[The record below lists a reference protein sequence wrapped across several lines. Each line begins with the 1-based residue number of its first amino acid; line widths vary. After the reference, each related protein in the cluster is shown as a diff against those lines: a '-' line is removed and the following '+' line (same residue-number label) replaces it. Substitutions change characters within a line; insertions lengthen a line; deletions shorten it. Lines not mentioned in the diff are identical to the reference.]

1 VHASDR
7 ALVERLLAGDGA
19 AFDAFF
25 DAHFPGLFRFALARL
40 RHDADAAE
48 DVAQSTL
55 CRAVTKLHTY
65 RGEASLFTWLCTF
78 CRHELSAFHERAGR
92 RPVTIHLI
100 EDHPEIRGAIES
112 LSMLAGGDDPAQQLE
127 REELARR
134 VHVTLDLLPARYAAA
149 LEWKYLDGFSVK
161 QIAVRLG
168 VSDKATE
175 SLLTRAREAF
185 RDGFA
190 SLASQDAVWVES

>member
-1 VHASDR
+1 MHASDR

-48 DVAQSTL
+48 DIAQSTF

-78 CRHELSAFHERAGR
+78 CRHEISAFHERAGR
-92 RPVTIHLI
+92 RPATVHLI
-100 EDHPEIRGAIES
+100 EDQPEIRGALES
-112 LSMLAGGDDPAQQLE
+112 LSVLAGADPAEQIE

-134 VHVTLDLLPARYAAA
+134 VHVTLDQLPARYAAA

-161 QIAVRLG
+161 EIAVRLG

-190 SLASQDAVWVES
+190 SLARQDAVWVES